1 MQTRWI
7 ATNEVYHTIIQ
18 EQDEERRRQLFEE
31 TFLEPF
37 RPWMEQRILPMLG
50 PEATLWDGAR
60 MWGWLLPE
68 HLTQI
73 PDSLQQLEAADAW
86 EQAATAL
93 EESAARFAPYAEQ
106 LAGLPEVAG
115 WLVVADPAQAGPLSH
130 GYTGAQFP
138 GQIIAQFYEANA
150 YNLPRIP
157 LLIAHEFHHIVRG
170 TVFPW
175 HNIQAVTVAEYV
187 VLEGMAES
195 FATARYGKDLAGYF
209 VTDLHEA
216 QVATARGMI
225 GEALEAT
232 GFDVIR
238 GYIFGDLPDTRFHM
252 PKTGMPPYGGY
263 AVGYHVVQ
271 AYLRRTGKSVEEAT
285 FVPADEIVRE
295 SGYFDAVTEGKRIG
309 A

>member
-7 ATNEVYHTIIQ
+7 ATNEVYHAIIQ
-18 EQDEERRRQLFEE
+18 EQDEERRRRLFEE

-37 RPWMEQRILPMLG
+37 RPWMVQRVLPMLG

-68 HLTQI
+68 HLTEV
-73 PDSLQQLEAADAW
+73 PHSLRQLEAAGAW
-86 EQAATAL
+86 ERCAVAL
-93 EESAARFAPYAEQ
+93 QESADRFAPYAEQ
-106 LAGLPEVAG
+106 LTELPEVAG
-115 WLVVADPAQAGPLSH
+115 WLMIADPTQAGVFSR

-138 GQIIAQFYEANA
+138 GQIVAQFYEAND

-157 LLIAHEFHHIVRG
+157 LLVAHEFHHIVRG

-175 HNIQAVTVAEYV
+175 HNIQAVTVAEYI

-195 FATARYGKDLAGYF
+195 FATARYGEDLVGYF
-209 VTDLHEA
+209 VTDLDEA
-216 QVATARGMI
+216 QVATAKGMI
-225 GEALEAT
+225 GAALEAT

-238 GYIFGDLPDTRFHM
+238 GYIFGDLPENRFHL

-295 SGYFDAVTEGKRIG
+295 SGYFDDVTERTSMG